1 MNATNES
8 FNPENEAAYIVT
20 EKIKTFYPP
29 VLMIFGIFGN
39 VLSILVLRKRTC
51 SSTSLLLISLAV
63 TDTFVLLN
71 SVLKKWIF
79 FMLNLEP
86 RNSSAIFCKVD
97 IFLSYVLIQLSPW
110 ILVLVTLERTYCV
123 IWPQNVRDVFTK
135 RRIAV
140 ALSALIMCLSAI
152 NSHLLFIYDLIFE
165 ERIRRVICYPR
176 NETFVFKIWTWIDLA
191 LAFGIPFCALLT
203 GNLTILIRILSSNK
217 FRKSSVTC
225 RTKRETSKSALQSKK
240 PVSQWT
246 VMTLILNTTFFVLIC
261 PSVTFGIG
269 QVYWFP
275 EEEASVASYAKML
288 LVSEIVFMLMYT
300 NSAINFVLYMMFGSK
315 FRADL
320 KALLFPLKRFSKNKN
335 KSRATIVL
343 HTSSG
348 SHVSNCHQSSTH
360 HVTT

>member
-8 FNPENEAAYIVT
+8 FNLKNEAAFIVT
-20 EKIKTFYPP
+20 EKLKTFYPP
-29 VLMIFGIFGN
+29 VLMILGIFGN

-63 TDTFVLLN
+63 TDTLVLLN
-71 SVLKKWIF
+71 SVFKKWIF
-79 FMLNLEP
+79 FILNLEP

-97 IFLSYVLIQLSPW
+97 VFLSYVLIQLSPW

-123 IWPQNVRDVFTK
+123 IWPQNVRDVFT
-135 RRIAV
+135 RRRMAV
-140 ALSALIMCLSAI
+140 ALSALIMCLSAM

-165 ERIRRVICYPR
+165 QRIRRIICYPR

-191 LAFGIPFCALLT
+191 LAFGIPFCVLLT

-225 RTKRETSKSALQSKK
+225 RTKSETSTSAPHNKN

-246 VMTLILNTTFFVLIC
+246 FMTLILNTTFFVLIC

-275 EEEASVASYAKML
+275 EEEASVTSFAQML

-300 NSAINFVLYMMFGSK
+300 NSAINFILYMMFGSK

-320 KALLFPLKRFSKNKN
+320 KTLFVPLTTFFKNRN
-335 KSRATIVL
+335 NSRGIIMF

-348 SHVSNCHQSSTH
+348 YQISHCHHSSTH
-360 HVTT
+360 VSI